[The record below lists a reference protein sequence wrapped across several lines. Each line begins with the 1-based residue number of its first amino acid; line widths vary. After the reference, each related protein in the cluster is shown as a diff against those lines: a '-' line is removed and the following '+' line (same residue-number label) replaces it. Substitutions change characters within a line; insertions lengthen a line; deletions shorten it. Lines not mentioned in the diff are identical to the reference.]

1 MAIHL
6 VVAFSKKKMMCN
18 CIMAVMIS
26 YCSQQHKESNMA
38 IENSRVDGGIETLK
52 IDEGQQ
58 DKDVQVM
65 ISAQETITTCFVS
78 TSLSC
83 WHSQPSFLMSG
94 NRISLFPACNSAVLR
109 KQISAVVMELPYGN
123 WPQSTQTIIQQTHWE
138 RDCIVCVGIG
148 NVARHG
154 NRWAGH

>member
-1 MAIHL
+1 
-6 VVAFSKKKMMCN
+6 
-18 CIMAVMIS
+18 MAVMIS

-83 WHSQPSFLMSG
+83 
-94 NRISLFPACNSAVLR
+94 
-109 KQISAVVMELPYGN
+109 
-123 WPQSTQTIIQQTHWE
+123 
-138 RDCIVCVGIG
+138 
-148 NVARHG
+148 
-154 NRWAGH
+154 